1 MDRVAIR
8 AQARALLAGRWNLY
22 ALIWLVYMLVESLAT
37 SLVGSSIIVT
47 GAFTLGLAMISLR
60 VVRRQDIE
68 VEMLFDGFRDFVRS
82 LVASLL
88 ILVYVILWSLLLIV
102 PGIIAA
108 LSYAMTYYILAD
120 NPDLTASEAIT
131 LSKRMMY
138 GHKTELFWL
147 YLSFTG
153 WAILCLLTAGIGV
166 LWLMPYIET
175 STAIFYENIK
185 EAPEVVI
192 SPAGSF

>member
-108 LSYAMTYYILAD
+108 LSYSMTYYILAD
-120 NPDLTASEAIT
+120 NPDVTASEAINM
-131 LSKRMMY
+131 SKRMMF
-138 GHKTELFWL
+138 GHKTDLFWL
-147 YLSFTG
+147 YLSFIG
-153 WAILCLLTAGIGV
+153 WAILCLFTFGIGF
-166 LWLMPYIET
+166 LWLLPYIQT

-185 EAPEVVI
+185 GAPEVVI